1 MSDKTMKHCLVC
13 QSSLTPTKLHCHECG
28 VEYAGHFKFPR
39 LLRLSTEHMKLAEA
53 FLLCGGNLKA
63 LAEELDL
70 SYPTLRKH
78 IDAMMESLSRLKA
91 EDEQAINTIL
101 ADIEAGKRNAEEG
114 LRLIREMNGEY

>member
-1 MSDKTMKHCLVC
+1 
-13 QSSLTPTKLHCHECG
+13 
-28 VEYAGHFKFPR
+28 
-39 LLRLSTEHMKLAEA
+39 MKLAEA

-78 IDAMMESLSRLKA
+78 IDAMMEALSRLKA
-91 EDEQAINTIL
+91 EDEQTINTIL
-101 ADIEAGKRNAEEG
+101 AEIESGKRNAEEG

>member
-1 MSDKTMKHCLVC
+1 
-13 QSSLTPTKLHCHECG
+13 
-28 VEYAGHFKFPR
+28 
-39 LLRLSTEHMKLAEA
+39 MKLAEA